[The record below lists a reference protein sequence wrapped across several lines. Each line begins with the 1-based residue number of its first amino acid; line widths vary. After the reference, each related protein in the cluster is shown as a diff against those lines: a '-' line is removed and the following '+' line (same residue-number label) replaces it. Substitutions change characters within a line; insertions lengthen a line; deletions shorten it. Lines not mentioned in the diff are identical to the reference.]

1 MRENPFNAVMMMEQI
16 AIAAA
21 IQEAEEEAQAEKEAL
36 EKVKNGTAATS
47 TETPSTRCRR
57 RPGPRRG
64 PRTTGGSG
72 TSCTLG
78 SSCSAC

>member
-47 TETPSTRCRR
+47 TETIDV
-57 RPGPRRG
+57 
-64 PRTTGGSG
+64 
-72 TSCTLG
+72 
-78 SSCSAC
+78 